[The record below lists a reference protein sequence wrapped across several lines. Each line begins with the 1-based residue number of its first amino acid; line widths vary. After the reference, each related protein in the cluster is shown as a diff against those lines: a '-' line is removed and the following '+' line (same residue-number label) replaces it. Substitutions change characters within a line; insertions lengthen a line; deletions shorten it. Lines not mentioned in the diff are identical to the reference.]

1 MASPAPKL
9 LGIDRSHDGARVLV
23 RHFLSTVPPVERWVR
38 EFDAEGKHVRLSKTN
53 SVTDAGTWARIYDLV
68 LVGVLEPGKA
78 PAAAEP
84 PDVTKFI
91 DFPGGAE

>member
-1 MASPAPKL
+1 MATLAPKL
-9 LGIDRSHDGARVLV
+9 QGIDRAHDGARVLV

-38 EFDAEGKHVRLSKTN
+38 EFDASGKHVRLSKTAEAK
-53 SVTDAGTWARIYDLV
+53 DAGTWARVYDLV
-68 LVGVLEPGKA
+68 LVAVLEVGKA